1 MSFKLLQF
9 SPQASTRIRMRAV
22 PEHWTQPYEY
32 SRGATYLPSWME
44 VDSDPAWD
52 AEKRRINWGAV
63 SGLALS
69 LAIGGGFWVALG
81 LLLARALR

>member
-1 MSFKLLQF
+1 
-9 SPQASTRIRMRAV
+9 
-22 PEHWTQPYEY
+22 
-32 SRGATYLPSWME
+32 ME
-44 VDSDPAWD
+44 VDPDPAWD
-52 AEKRRINWGAV
+52 AEKRRIKWGAV

>member
-9 SPQASTRIRMRAV
+9 SPQVSTRVRLRQV
-22 PEHWTQPYEY
+22 PERWTQAYEY

-44 VDSDPAWD
+44 LDSEPSWD
-52 AEKRRINWGAV
+52 SEKRRIDWGAV

-69 LAIGGGFWVALG
+69 LAIGGGFWVGLG
-81 LLLARALR
+81 LLVARALR

>member
-9 SPQASTRIRMRAV
+9 SPQASTRVRMRTI
-22 PEHWTQPYEY
+22 PERWTEAYEY

-44 VDSDPAWD
+44 VDPDTSWD
-52 AEKRRINWGAV
+52 AEKRRINWGAI

-69 LAIGGGFWVALG
+69 LAIGGSFWIGLGMLVAH
-81 LLLARALR
+81 ALR

>member
-1 MSFKLLQF
+1 MGFKLLQF
-9 SPQASTRIRMRAV
+9 SPQASTRVRMRAI
-22 PEHWTQPYEY
+22 PERWTQAYEY
-32 SRGATYLPSWME
+32 SRILPSWME
-44 VDSDPAWD
+44 VDAPSWNSQ
-52 AEKRRINWGAV
+52 ERRINWGAV